1 MRPISFADVP
11 SLGLNLKD
19 EGREKEG
26 RRGKKGKRK
35 YFPCCCCCCIDIFK
49 YSRPLGIK
57 KKWREGC
64 SCPSQ
69 TEKSAALTVV
79 YQSILFFFGRVTAV
93 AFNDF
98 ILVSGAYL
106 MIWGAVLLP
115 RPAFFPLFYSWKKK
129 WAPSNVK
136 PTKDGF
142 NFEPFDPACFTL
154 LWLAL
159 VSLVNPPTVGFVE
172 SMGVKWVEKRGER
185 SHCRHPLTR
194 HRAWD
199 AVPTLLWIAQ

>member
-1 MRPISFADVP
+1 MFFCGLVLHHLPTGSCGMSEGVAGHQSLVSLHFFPYEMYLFFVLGRPNECDQYLLLTFPP
-11 SLGLNLKD
+11 SDLIWKTK
-19 EGREKEG
+19 EEKKRVG
-26 RRGKKGKRK
+26 GGKKGKRK

-129 WAPSNVK
+129 MG
-136 PTKDGF
+136 TKQ
-142 NFEPFDPACFTL
+142 CKTH
-154 LWLAL
+154 
-159 VSLVNPPTVGFVE
+159 
-172 SMGVKWVEKRGER
+172 KRR
-185 SHCRHPLTR
+185 
-194 HRAWD
+194 
-199 AVPTLLWIAQ
+199 I

>member
-35 YFPCCCCCCIDIFK
+35 YFRCCCCCCIDIFK

-57 KKWREGC
+57 KESREGC

-79 YQSILFFFGRVTAV
+79 YQSVVFFFGRVTAV

-115 RPAFFPLFYSWKKK
+115 RPAFFPLFYS
-129 WAPSNVK
+129 
-136 PTKDGF
+136 
-142 NFEPFDPACFTL
+142 
-154 LWLAL
+154 
-159 VSLVNPPTVGFVE
+159 
-172 SMGVKWVEKRGER
+172 
-185 SHCRHPLTR
+185 
-194 HRAWD
+194 
-199 AVPTLLWIAQ
+199 